1 MTPAQAYSREFSME
15 EPESSASEHSQKQ
28 LVRSKPPRQGKYKL
42 PRQISEISDESDN
55 YEIVPSEKFR
65 KDKKIQKPIR
75 RPRDDSPKSSIRD
88 YVIRSSQ
95 RYSINEPKRDHRVEA
110 KAKAD
115 KRLMDSLG
123 DKDGDGKKYVI
134 QPTKKSFRKIAQAN
148 GSVPTAHTDKFGIDN
163 EAYIIQPRDTQG
175 DSKKYPNGILKK
187 SSTDGSDAH
196 QSDDEYVVQSRRQRK
211 YQKRTQGAM
220 RHSSQKVLAGGG
232 DENSLDKPSWVA
244 TK

>member
-15 EPESSASEHSQKQ
+15 DTESSVSENSQKQ
-28 LVRSKPPRQGKYKL
+28 LVRKKPPRQGKYKL
-42 PRQISEISDESDN
+42 PRQTSEISDESDN

-65 KDKKIQKPIR
+65 KDKKLQKPIR
-75 RPRDDSPKSSIRD
+75 RPRHDSPKSSIRD

-95 RYSINEPKRDHRVEA
+95 RYSVNEPKRDHRVEA

-123 DKDGDGKKYVI
+123 EKDDDGKKYVI
-134 QPTKKSFRKIAQAN
+134 QPTKKSFRKIVQAN
-148 GSVPTAHTDKFGIDN
+148 GAVPTTHTDKFGIDN
-163 EAYIIQPRDTQG
+163 EAYVIQPRDTQR

-187 SSTDGSDAH
+187 SSTDGSDTH

-211 YQKRTQGAM
+211 YQKRSQGAM
-220 RHSSQKVLAGGG
+220 RHSSQKVIAGGA

>member
-15 EPESSASEHSQKQ
+15 ETESSASEHSQNQ
-28 LVRSKPPRQGKYKL
+28 LVRTKPPRQGKYKL

-65 KDKKIQKPIR
+65 KDKIQKPIR
-75 RPRDDSPKSSIRD
+75 RSRDDSPKSSIRD

-95 RYSINEPKRDHRVEA
+95 RYSVNEPKRDHRLEA

-123 DKDGDGKKYVI
+123 DKDDDGKKYVI

-163 EAYIIQPRDTQG
+163 ESYIIQPRDTQR
-175 DSKKYPNGILKK
+175 DSKNIPTGY
-187 SSTDGSDAH
+187 
-196 QSDDEYVVQSRRQRK
+196 
-211 YQKRTQGAM
+211 
-220 RHSSQKVLAGGG
+220 
-232 DENSLDKPSWVA
+232 
-244 TK
+244 